1 MMTLEIE
8 TARYDAESA
17 LGAFKSNLDQYA
29 GKANANQ
36 AYYQDKVNQLL
47 AIRQYIL
54 ALEAAL
60 THIEHERQN
69 AYTNGYQKGYQQAQV
84 DHSGYTSFSKQRAY
98 DREGARHD
106 RISAARR
113 TWPELY

>member
-1 MMTLEIE
+1 MTLEIE
-8 TARYDAESA
+8 NARYNAETA

-29 GKANANQ
+29 KKEGYNA
-36 AYYQDKVNQLL
+36 AYHADKINQLIN
-47 AIRQYIL
+47 IRQYIL

-60 THIEHERQN
+60 AHIEAERQN
-69 AYTNGYQKGYQQAQV
+69 AYTTGYQKGYQQAQL
-84 DHSGYTSFSKQRAY
+84 DHSGYTSFGAQRHY

-106 RISAARR
+106 RIAAARR